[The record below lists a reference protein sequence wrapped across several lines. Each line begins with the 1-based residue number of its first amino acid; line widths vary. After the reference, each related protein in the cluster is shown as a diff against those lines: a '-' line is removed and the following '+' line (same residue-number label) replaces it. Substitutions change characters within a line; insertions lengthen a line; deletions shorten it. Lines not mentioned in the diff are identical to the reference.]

1 MEITITQVQLAE
13 ADALSE
19 FIRSVYD
26 DAVAPHYS
34 EQGNTEFYKYIDTE
48 AVTKHLKTNH
58 WMLKAE
64 LDKELAG
71 IIEIRDNNHV
81 SMLFVSSSHQRQGI
95 GKQLLAA
102 AVEKIRQLNPTQEKI
117 SVHSSPNSTAAY
129 EKLGFVAI
137 SDEKE
142 VNGIR
147 FTTMEK
153 NITH

>member
-1 MEITITQVQLAE
+1 MKTTITETQLTE
-13 ADALSE
+13 VIPLSN

-26 DAVAPHYS
+26 DSVAPHYS
-34 EQGNTEFYKYIDTE
+34 EQGNAEFYKYIDTN
-48 AVTKHLKTNH
+48 AVTDHLQNNH

-64 LDKELAG
+64 LNKELVG

-81 SMLFVSSSHQRQGI
+81 SMLFVSSIHQRQGI

-102 AVEKIRQLNPTQEKI
+102 AIEKIHELIPSQQKI
-117 SVHSSPNSTAAY
+117 SVHSSPNSTVAY

-153 NITH
+153 TIR